1 MARPAAR
8 SEPPAVVQAVVRR
21 ACCRTDA
28 AEDVEEEEGL
38 GTDSCSRR
46 CAASITPP
54 RPPGG
59 PQARALPAL
68 GNAVGG
74 LGL

>member
-28 AEDVEEEEGL
+28 AEDVEEEGL